1 MKWEPNLAED
11 APLSEVRRSLCVS
24 ASAGASAPLT
34 YAPPFPFLLAPLYAP
49 YTLYPL
55 YALCTPLSSL
65 RSSSLYE
72 PASALNLLGTPQNGI
87 SISEEALVAS
97 HESTLQLALFLS
109 MRGTKALKEY
119 MHIHSTSLC
128 A

>member
-1 MKWEPNLAED
+1 MLRPSPFSS
-11 APLSEVRRSLCVS
+11 PL
-24 ASAGASAPLT
+24 
-34 YAPPFPFLLAPLYAP
+34 
-49 YTLYPL
+49 YTLYTL

-72 PASALNLLGTPQNGI
+72 PASALNLLCTTQNGI
-87 SISEEALVAS
+87 SISEEALIAP